1 MWVRFPLGALK
12 LDTSQEIIMKKDKN
26 YLWLSIGIITFGIVI
41 FLISLTSAMTN
52 NKLELHREEKTF
64 YFDRTIL
71 PDNVFYPILMA
82 VDRLELELSNDEE
95 KVVLQMDYAV
105 KRLEAAKILLQ
116 QGKTELALVTLGKAH
131 QYLLSANEA
140 VREMEKQGKY
150 LPFAVG
156 LNKQFQTEY
165 EHMSTQVSDIQSNQ
179 IKVMIE
185 ELKAVGGKL

>member
-1 MWVRFPLGALK
+1 
-12 LDTSQEIIMKKDKN
+12 MKKDKN

-140 VREMEKQGKY
+140 VREMEQQGKY